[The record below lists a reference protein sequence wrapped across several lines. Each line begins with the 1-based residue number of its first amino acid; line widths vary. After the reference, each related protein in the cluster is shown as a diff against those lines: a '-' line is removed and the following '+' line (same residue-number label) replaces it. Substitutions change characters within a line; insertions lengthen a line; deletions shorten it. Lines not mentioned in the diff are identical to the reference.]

1 MLFGQEVQRGFKP
14 NAKVDIIEKMGDSL
28 LVVKRGRERVKIS
41 VLWGALLL
49 LDFEDGFDVE
59 RVLIRGL
66 KWFKEKVLHLEM
78 WTLEVGCFHNRVC

>member
-1 MLFGQEVQRGFKP
+1 M
-14 NAKVDIIEKMGDSL
+14 
-28 LVVKRGRERVKIS
+28 S

-59 RVLIRGL
+59 RMLIRGL
-66 KWFKEKVLHLEM
+66 KWFKEKVLHLEI

>member
-1 MLFGQEVQRGFKP
+1 MLFGREVQRGFKP
-14 NAKVDIIEKMGDSL
+14 NARVDIIEKMGDSL